1 MKVFAK
7 IILFGE
13 WQTIL
18 DIVIMA
24 LLNIINPS
32 DPVLRRKAKKVTRFD
47 GKLQNLID
55 NMIETMHDAPGIG
68 LAAPQVSESLRLFV
82 AHVEEDPDDENNAVE
97 GNDITIPGLGRM
109 HVIINPRIT
118 YFSSESTVR
127 TEGCLSLPG
136 YLGDVCRALE
146 ISVKYTDRHGQKRKL
161 NTNGW
166 MARVIQHEYDHLEG
180 ELFIDKAEKIWL
192 AEQDLEDEGKT
203 SN

>member
-1 MKVFAK
+1 MEVFAK
-7 IILFGE
+7 IILCSE

-55 NMIETMHDAPGIG
+55 HMIETMYAAPGIG

-82 AHVEEDPDDENNAVE
+82 AHVEEDPDDENNSAE
-97 GNDITIPGLGRM
+97 GNDTAIPGLGRI
-109 HVIINPRIT
+109 HVMINPKIT
-118 YFSSESTVR
+118 YFSSESAVR

-146 ISVKYTDRHGQKRKL
+146 ISIKYTDRHGQKRRL

-192 AEQDLEDEGKT
+192 ADQDLEDEGKT